1 MSDNDTSHDQ
11 PARKI
16 AEALDSR
23 AWDLNAGK
31 LRNSFLDLVGAVIA
45 VAREVANVAATA
57 KRANDRLDS
66 IDEAC
71 KKLMDETHTNKAK
84 FVGRY
89 GASDGAREALGAVPD
104 DRLVDPSA
112 ANARHDGEAPD
123 DTDARL
129 SRLLADMEEQ
139 TTQETRKRELEHARQ
154 YQTRAKLAEGRV
166 NFLYRD
172 LVEMWRMVR
181 CADEDAQTS
190 EQLRKA
196 LDSIETRLRAMLE
209 SAGKLPPE

>member
-1 MSDNDTSHDQ
+1 MSDNDTNHDH
-11 PARKI
+11 PARTI

-23 AWDLNAGK
+23 DWDLNAGELHK
-31 LRNSFLDLVGAVIA
+31 SFLDLVGAVIA

-57 KRANDRLDS
+57 DRANDRLDS
-66 IDEAC
+66 INEGRRQLMEA
-71 KKLMDETHTNKAK
+71 THTNQAP
-84 FVGRY
+84 R
-89 GASDGAREALGAVPD
+89 AAPSAAPD
-104 DRLVDPSA
+104 ARLVDPSA
-112 ANARHDGEAPD
+112 ANARHDGEEHD

-139 TTQETRKRELEHARQ
+139 STQETLRRELEHARQ
-154 YQTRAKLAEGRV
+154 YQTRAKLAEHRV
-166 NFLYRD
+166 DFLYRN

-181 CADEDAQTS
+181 CAEEDAQAP

-196 LDSIETRLRAMLE
+196 LVSIETRLRAMLE